1 MLIFAWVVLALSAIL
16 LLILLI
22 NILTNFSSARSM
34 LSGIVPFALWIV
46 GCLWYIFGFSVLP
59 YELVMGIALGSSVF
73 YSMVHFST
81 LKDGFNILLIP
92 SLAAAVFFVLSVVL

>member
-1 MLIFAWVVLALSAIL
+1 MLVFAWVILVLSAIL
-16 LLILLI
+16 LLILAI
-22 NILTNFSSARSM
+22 NVFADFSSARSM
-34 LSGIVPFALWIV
+34 LSGIVPIALWIV

-92 SLAAAVFFVLSVVL
+92 SLAAAVFFVLSVVI

>member
-1 MLIFAWVVLALSAIL
+1 MLVFAWVILVLSAIL
-16 LLILLI
+16 LLILAI
-22 NILTNFSSARSM
+22 NVFADFSSARSM
-34 LSGIVPFALWIV
+34 LSGIVPIALWIV